1 MMVLKWGSSGM
12 VAPSSQSLAPNP
24 LPTMQRTNRFTGE
37 YPATLDGEGRI
48 QLPLALRDEMN
59 VRSSEFR
66 LMANLEPDG
75 SLCLREQEGW
85 EAYVDD
91 LRSRPTVSLRDR
103 RTLLFL
109 AANSA
114 AVRCDKQGRIRI
126 PDPLLAHAG
135 IDRTKAGRKELVLV
149 GNFDDLRVWHPDRWS
164 AWGETAL
171 ADFGP
176 GIDALL
182 QEGNDTREVDD
193 REP

>member
-1 MMVLKWGSSGM
+1 MLS
-12 VAPSSQSLAPNP
+12 
-24 LPTMQRTNRFTGE
+24 PTRYTGE

-48 QLPLALRDEMN
+48 QLPLVLRDEMN

-75 SLCLREQEGW
+75 SLCLRERDHW
-85 EAYVDD
+85 ESYVDA
-91 LRSRPTVSLRDR
+91 LRTRPTANLRDR

-114 AVRCDKQGRIRI
+114 PVRCDKQGRIRI
-126 PDPLLAHAG
+126 PDPLLTHAG
-135 IDRTKAGRKELVLV
+135 IDRTLAGRKELIIV
-149 GNFDDLRVWHPDRWS
+149 GNFDDLRVWQPDRWN
-164 AWGETAL
+164 AFGVEAL

-176 GIDALL
+176 GIDALI
-182 QEGNDTREVDD
+182 EGGLGMREADD

>member
-1 MMVLKWGSSGM
+1 
-12 VAPSSQSLAPNP
+12 
-24 LPTMQRTNRFTGE
+24 MQRTTRFTGE

-48 QLPLALRDEMN
+48 QLPLTLRDEMN
-59 VRSSEFR
+59 VRSAEFR

-85 EAYVDD
+85 EAYVDE
-91 LRSRPTVSLRDR
+91 LRSGPTASLRNR

-114 AVRCDKQGRIRI
+114 AVRCDKQGRVRI

-135 IDRTKAGRKELVLV
+135 IDRTRSGRKELVIV
-149 GNFDDLRVWHPDRWS
+149 GNFDDLRVWHPDRWN
-164 AWGETAL
+164 AWGEEAL
-171 ADFGP
+171 ADFGA
-176 GIDALL
+176 GVDALL
-182 QEGNDTREVDD
+182 EEGTVMREDD

>member
-1 MMVLKWGSSGM
+1 M
-12 VAPSSQSLAPNP
+12 
-24 LPTMQRTNRFTGE
+24 TTTIRFTGE

-59 VRSSEFR
+59 VRSADFR

-75 SLCLREQEGW
+75 SLCLRERHQW
-85 EAYVDD
+85 EEYVAS
-91 LRSRPTVSLRDR
+91 LRNRPVMGLRDR

-126 PDPLLAHAG
+126 PDPLLTHAG
-135 IDRTKAGRKELVLV
+135 IDRTRPGRKELVIV
-149 GNFDDLRVWHPDRWS
+149 GNFDELRVWHPDRWS
-164 AWGETAL
+164 AWGDEAL
-171 ADFGP
+171 QDFGP

-182 QEGNDTREVDD
+182 DRGYVVKETDD

>member
-1 MMVLKWGSSGM
+1 
-12 VAPSSQSLAPNP
+12 
-24 LPTMQRTNRFTGE
+24 MQRTTRFTGE

-48 QLPLALRDEMN
+48 QLPLTLRDEMN
-59 VRSSEFR
+59 VRSAEFR

-85 EAYVDD
+85 EAYVDE
-91 LRSRPTVSLRDR
+91 LRSGPTASLRNR

-114 AVRCDKQGRIRI
+114 AVRCDKQGRVRI

-135 IDRTKAGRKELVLV
+135 IDRTRSGRKELVIV
-149 GNFDDLRVWHPDRWS
+149 GNFDDLRVWHPDRWN
-164 AWGETAL
+164 AWGEEAL
-171 ADFGP
+171 ADFGA
-176 GIDALL
+176 GVDALL
-182 QEGNDTREVDD
+182 EEGTVMREADD